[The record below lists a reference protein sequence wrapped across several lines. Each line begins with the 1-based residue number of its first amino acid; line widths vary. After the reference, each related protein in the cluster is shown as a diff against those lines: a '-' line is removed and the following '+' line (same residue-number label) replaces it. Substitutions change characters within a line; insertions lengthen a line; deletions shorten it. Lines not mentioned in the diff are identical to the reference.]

1 MRRREFI
8 SLIGAA
14 AASWP
19 LVARAQLPS
28 PVIGFLSSRSPDDA
42 AHLLRAFRSGLL
54 ETGYIEGQNVRVEYR
69 WARGQYDQLPAM
81 AAELTKIPV
90 AVIAATG
97 GEPSGLA
104 AKAATSIIPIVFIV
118 GDPIKLGLVASYNR
132 PGGNATGVNALT
144 PKLEA
149 KRLGL
154 LHELVPRAAMIGALV
169 NPLYQPSDEQAKDL
183 QEAALS
189 LGLQIEILLASN
201 DRDIDAAF
209 ESVAERKIATLLVA
223 ADPFFDTQ
231 RVKIVALAARH
242 KLPTIYQFR
251 EYVVG
256 DGLMS
261 YGIDPADLYRQV
273 GVYTGR
279 ILKGEKPGD
288 LPVVQPTRFQLVIN
302 LKTAKS
308 LGLTVPFGLLNAAD
322 DRSKQHLYSIT
333 SSARVSSEC
342 GTSRPSVFAVLRLI
356 TNSNLVGCS
365 TGRSAGL
372 APLRIFP
379 VYWPAWRYAAPMLVP

>member
-1 MRRREFI
+1 MRIGTILSSGFGGNVRRRDFI
-8 SLIGAA
+8 KVTVGA

-19 LVARAQLPS
+19 LVARAQQPL
-28 PVIGFLSSRSPDDA
+28 PVIGFLNSRSPDDT

-54 ETGYIEGQNVRVEYR
+54 ETGYIEGQNVRVDYR
-69 WARGQYDQLPAM
+69 WARGQYDQPPAM
-81 AAELTKIPV
+81 VAELTKIPV

-154 LHELVPRAAMIGALV
+154 LHELVPGAAIVGALV

-189 LGLQIEILLASN
+189 LGLKIEILHASN
-201 DRDIDAAF
+201 DRDIDAVF
-209 ESVAERKIATLLVA
+209 ESVAQRKVAALLVA
-223 ADPFFDTQ
+223 ADPFFDTR
-231 RVKIVALAARH
+231 RVKIVALAAQH

-261 YGIDPADLYRQV
+261 YGIDLADLYRQV

-279 ILKGEKPGD
+279 ILKGERPGD

-302 LKTAKS
+302 LKAAKS

-322 DRSKQHLYSIT
+322 EVI
-333 SSARVSSEC
+333 E
-342 GTSRPSVFAVLRLI
+342 
-356 TNSNLVGCS
+356 
-365 TGRSAGL
+365 
-372 APLRIFP
+372 
-379 VYWPAWRYAAPMLVP
+379 